1 MSTEAIDPTVPPSGT
16 GCVECLEGGGWWV
29 HLRRCAACGHVG
41 CCDSSP
47 AQHATEHSTSAGHP
61 VVQSFEPGEDWF
73 WDYEKATGVLGPQ
86 LAAPTSRPEDQP
98 VPGPAG
104 SVPPNWRSQLH

>member
-1 MSTEAIDPTVPPSGT
+1 MVGAPAP
-16 GCVECLEGGGWWV
+16 
-29 HLRRCAACGHVG
+29 LRRLRPRRVLRQLPG
-41 CCDSSP
+41 P
-47 AQHATEHSTSAGHP
+47 ARDRALHERRAPGRAELRA
-61 VVQSFEPGEDWF
+61 GEDWF